1 MPSHA
6 ERIRIF
12 CTDIGVNEPVKIGN
26 STVSVEDTA
35 GPNQHFLVI
44 REGNTNIVNQ
54 EAGEKERVHCFF
66 FTLLSEKND
75 DNEFCLHK
83 FIRNMSLDDFLKRL
97 REKDDRH
104 IYGNTLFEAEVLIT
118 NYRKVLTDHELNFLA
133 KVLDNYYRVA
143 LERKKIVDK
152 IGREHNFVIAK
163 LTKQIIEPNVLN
175 KSVSR
180 RRYTRGEFVLS
191 DNGTILVGRFLIGGL
206 ESLRLRKFQET
217 LDKNYGFHGRE
228 R

>member
-44 REGNTNIVNQ
+44 REGNTNIANQ
-54 EAGEKERVHCFF
+54 GEGEKERVHCFF
-66 FTLLSEKND
+66 FTLLSEQND

-83 FIRNMSLDDFLKRL
+83 FIRNMSLDDFSKRL

-118 NYRKVLTDHELNFLA
+118 NYRRVLTDHELDFLA

-143 LERKKIVDK
+143 LERKKIVDG
-152 IGREHNFVIAK
+152 IGHEHNFVIAK
-163 LTKQIIEPNVLN
+163 LTKQIVEPNVLN
-175 KSVSR
+175 KNLSR

-191 DNGTILVGRFLIGGL
+191 DNGTVLAGRLLIGGL
-206 ESLRLRKFQET
+206 DSLRLHKIQEALRK
-217 LDKNYGFHGRE
+217 NE
-228 R
+228 RDGGPER